1 MNKTK
6 RKIFETSM
14 SLFAKKGYEATSIEE
29 ITSVVGVA
37 KGTLYY
43 HFSSKEEIFNFL
55 VEEGMNLL
63 KNSIS
68 IKTSKV
74 DNVVDKLKA
83 IILIQIKILIKYEDF
98 ITILLSQIWG
108 KEPRNVACKNYV
120 FDYINIIEKK
130 LTEFIT
136 KLKDMKFQ
144 IVGTKVTN
152 GKDIKELEKNKKI
165 CIIMGNEGNG
175 ISNEIL
181 NLCDDYIYIKMNNNC
196 ESLNVGV
203 ATSIILYEMDK

>member
-1 MNKTK
+1 MKEGTIMNKTK

-14 SLFAKKGYEATSIEE
+14 SLFAQKGYEATSIEE

-120 FDYINIIEKK
+120 FDYINIIEKIIQDGIDNGELNNVDPQVLASSIFGFTCSSLLYK
-130 LTEFIT
+130 IKTE
-136 KLKDMKFQ
+136 
-144 IVGTKVTN
+144 
-152 GKDIKELEKNKKI
+152 KELDIQTLYKEYVNVLL
-165 CIIMGNEGNG
+165 GN
-175 ISNEIL
+175 
-181 NLCDDYIYIKMNNNC
+181 YFK
-196 ESLNVGV
+196 
-203 ATSIILYEMDK
+203 

>member
-14 SLFAKKGYEATSIEE
+14 DLFAKKGYDATSIEE

-43 HFSSKEEIFNFL
+43 HFSSKDEIFNFL

-63 KNSIS
+63 KTSIL

-83 IILIQIKILIKYEDF
+83 IILIQIKVMLKYENF
-98 ITILLSQIWG
+98 IAILLSQIWG
-108 KEPRNVACKNYV
+108 NEPRNLMCKNYA
-120 FDYINIIEKK
+120 FDYINIIKEII
-130 LTEFIT
+130 E
-136 KLKDMKFQ
+136 
-144 IVGTKVTN
+144 VGIQN
-152 GKDIKELEKNKKI
+152 GEIDHVDSEVLASSIFGFTCSSLLYKIKIEKELDVQTLYHEYVN
-165 CIIMGNEGNG
+165 
-175 ISNEIL
+175 IL
-181 NLCDDYIYIKMNNNC
+181 LGKYFK
-196 ESLNVGV
+196 
-203 ATSIILYEMDK
+203 

>member
-98 ITILLSQIWG
+98 ITISFRTFTLQL
-108 KEPRNVACKNYV
+108 
-120 FDYINIIEKK
+120 
-130 LTEFIT
+130 
-136 KLKDMKFQ
+136 
-144 IVGTKVTN
+144 
-152 GKDIKELEKNKKI
+152 
-165 CIIMGNEGNG
+165 
-175 ISNEIL
+175 
-181 NLCDDYIYIKMNNNC
+181 
-196 ESLNVGV
+196 
-203 ATSIILYEMDK
+203 